1 MESRINPMVVDDYAM
16 MRNALCALLKEESDI
31 DVVGEAG
38 KVWWNGNLTMV
49 GDGQELK
56 GDDFAILLI
65 FQKEGQART
74 VEVELIGVAE

>member
-1 MESRINPMVVDDYAM
+1 
-16 MRNALCALLKEESDI
+16 
-31 DVVGEAG
+31 
-38 KVWWNGNLTMV
+38 MV